1 MTRVRPSV
9 PAAGSPPKTKGKSPA
24 MKIKDMPLD
33 ADARAM
39 ADLAEVT
46 DWAAIA
52 GPDSTG
58 TGLEVVKALIHR
70 VTAAT
75 GWKPWPVDDPGTN
88 FERLQSWGFDTP
100 RGTTMIAFDGLML
113 ADVRESGWSA
123 YDLEP
128 ADIPQAE
135 AGLDEHWPAFFALGV
150 KTWGPPIYASDY
162 RNPQFVDEFAPG
174 AGFDRR
180 HLAVWLRP
188 GAQFHLYSDQPTADP
203 LSPTVGIN
211 YTVYLD

>member
-1 MTRVRPSV
+1 
-9 PAAGSPPKTKGKSPA
+9 
-24 MKIKDMPLD
+24 MKIKDRPLEDD
-33 ADARAM
+33 AAAM
-39 ADLAEVT
+39 ADLAEVA
-46 DWAAIA
+46 DWAKVA
-52 GPDSTG
+52 GPDTG
-58 TGLEVVKALIHR
+58 ETGYEVVKALVHR

-75 GWKPWPVDDPGTN
+75 GWKPWPDDNPDVN
-88 FERLQSWGFDTP
+88 FDKLESWGFETS
-100 RGTTMIAFDGLML
+100 RGITMIVFNGLVL
-113 ADVRESGWSA
+113 ADVRDSGWSA

-135 AGLDEHWPAFFALGV
+135 AGLDEHWPDVFELGV

-162 RNPQFVDEFAPG
+162 RNPNLVDEFRPG

-188 GAQFHLYSDQPTADP
+188 GAQFFLYSDMPTADP
-203 LSPTVGIN
+203 LSPSVGIN